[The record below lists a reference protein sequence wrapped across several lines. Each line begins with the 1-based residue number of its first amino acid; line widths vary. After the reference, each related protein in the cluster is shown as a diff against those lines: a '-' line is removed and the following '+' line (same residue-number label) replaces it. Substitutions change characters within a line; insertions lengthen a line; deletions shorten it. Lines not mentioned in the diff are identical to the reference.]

1 MQAKDIMTTPVIS
14 VSDTSTVQEVA
25 AILLDRRI
33 SAVPVV
39 DSSGN
44 VVGIVSEG
52 DLMHR
57 AEAGTGRHRSWWL
70 SLFADKQ
77 TLARE
82 FVKEHSRKASDVMT
96 RNVITAAPEAE
107 LSAIATLLE
116 KNRIKR
122 VPIIENGRLVGI
134 VSRANLL
141 HAMAALHSES
151 KAAASVVSDSTI
163 REAILARLK
172 EEPWSPSWVNVT
184 VQNGVV
190 DIWGMASSEAEKE
203 AARVAAEV
211 TRGVVAVKDNIVL
224 RPVTYES

>member
-1 MQAKDIMTTPVIS
+1 MQAKDIMTAPVVS
-14 VSDTSTVQEVA
+14 VSDTSTVREVA
-25 AILLDRRI
+25 TLLLERRI

-57 AEAGTGRHRSWWL
+57 AEAGTRRHRSWWL

-77 TLARE
+77 TLAHE
-82 FVKEHSRKASDVMT
+82 FVKEHSRKVSDVMT
-96 RNVITAAPEAE
+96 RNVVTAAPNAQ
-107 LSAIATLLE
+107 LSAIANMLE

-122 VPIIENGRLVGI
+122 VPIIENGKLVGI

-141 HAMAALHSES
+141 QALSALHVES
-151 KAAASVVSDSTI
+151 RSASVVDDSLI
-163 REAILARLK
+163 REAILARL
-172 EEPWSPSWVNVT
+172 ENEPWSPSLVNVT

-190 DIWGMASSEAEKE
+190 DIWGIADSETEKE

-211 TRGVVAVKDNIVL
+211 TQGVVAVKDNVVL
-224 RPVTYES
+224 RPVTFES

>member
-1 MQAKDIMTTPVIS
+1 MQAKDIMTTPVVS

-25 AILLDRRI
+25 TILLERRI
-33 SAVPVV
+33 SAVPVI

-70 SLFADKQ
+70 SLFADKR
-77 TLARE
+77 TLAHE
-82 FVKEHSRKASDVMT
+82 FVKEHSRKVSDVMT
-96 RNVITAAPEAE
+96 RNVVTAAPEAQ
-107 LSAIATLLE
+107 LSVIAHVLE

-122 VPIIENGRLVGI
+122 VPIIEDGKLVGI

-141 HAMAALHSES
+141 RALATLQES
-151 KAAASVVSDSTI
+151 KSTFSVEDSAI
-163 REAILARLK
+163 REAILARLEK
-172 EEPWSPSWVNVT
+172 EPWSPSMVNVT

-190 DIWGMASSEAEKE
+190 DIWGIANSESEKT

-211 TRGVVAVKDNIVL
+211 TKGVVAVKDNVVL

>member
-1 MQAKDIMTTPVIS
+1 MQAKDIMTTPVVS

-25 AILLDRRI
+25 KILLDQRI

-39 DSSGN
+39 DSSGH

-57 AEAGTGRHRSWWL
+57 AEAGTGRQRSWWL

-77 TLARE
+77 TLAHE
-82 FVKEHSRKASDVMT
+82 FVKEHSRKVSDVMT
-96 RNVITAAPEAE
+96 RNVITAAPEAQ

-122 VPIIENGRLVGI
+122 VPIIKNGKLVGI

-141 HAMAALHSES
+141 HSLASLHAQSKSAA
-151 KAAASVVSDSTI
+151 VVDDSTI
-163 REAILARLK
+163 REAILARLEK
-172 EEPWSPSWVNVT
+172 EPWSPSLVNVT

-190 DIWGMASSEAEKE
+190 DIWGIANSETEKE

-211 TRGVVAVKDNIVL
+211 TPGVFAVKDNIVL

>member
-1 MQAKDIMTTPVIS
+1 
-14 VSDTSTVQEVA
+14 
-25 AILLDRRI
+25 
-33 SAVPVV
+33 
-39 DSSGN
+39 
-44 VVGIVSEG
+44 
-52 DLMHR
+52 
-57 AEAGTGRHRSWWL
+57 
-70 SLFADKQ
+70 
-77 TLARE
+77 
-82 FVKEHSRKASDVMT
+82 
-96 RNVITAAPEAE
+96 
-107 LSAIATLLE
+107 
-116 KNRIKR
+116 
-122 VPIIENGRLVGI
+122 
-134 VSRANLL
+134 
-141 HAMAALHSES
+141 MAALHSES

>member
-1 MQAKDIMTTPVIS
+1 MQAKDIMTAPVIS

-25 AILLDRRI
+25 KLLLERRI

-57 AEAGTGRHRSWWL
+57 AEAGTGRRRSWWL

-77 TLARE
+77 TLANE
-82 FVKEHSRKASDVMT
+82 FVKEHSRKVSDVMT
-96 RNVITAAPEAE
+96 RNVITAAPEAQ
-107 LSAIATLLE
+107 LSDIATLLE

-122 VPIIENGRLVGI
+122 VPIIEDGKLVGI

-141 HAMAALHSES
+141 EALVALHPQPKS
-151 KAAASVVSDSTI
+151 AAVADDSSI

-172 EEPWSPSWVNVT
+172 NEPWSPSWVNVT

-190 DIWGMASSEAEKE
+190 DIWGMASSEAEKD
-203 AARVAAEV
+203 AARVVAEA
-211 TRGVVAVKDNIVL
+211 TRGVVAVKNNIVL
-224 RPVTYES
+224 RPVAYDS

>member
-1 MQAKDIMTTPVIS
+1 MQAKDIMTAPVVS
-14 VSDTSTVQEVA
+14 VSDKSTVQEVA
-25 AILLDRRI
+25 ALLLARRI

-77 TLARE
+77 TLAQE
-82 FVKEHSRKASDVMT
+82 FVKEHSRKVSDVMT
-96 RNVITAAPEAE
+96 RNVITASPEAQI
-107 LSAIATLLE
+107 SAIATLLE
-116 KNRIKR
+116 QNLIKR
-122 VPIIENGRLVGI
+122 VPIIENGKLVGI

-141 HAMAALHSES
+141 QALATLHAES
-151 KAAASVVSDSTI
+151 RSVSVIDDSLI
-163 REAILARLK
+163 REAIVARL
-172 EEPWSPSWVNVT
+172 ENEPWSPSLVNVT

-190 DIWGMASSEAEKE
+190 DIWGIASSDAEKE

-211 TRGVVAVKDNIVL
+211 TRGVVAVKDNVVL
-224 RPVTYES
+224 SPPSDI

>member
-1 MQAKDIMTTPVIS
+1 MQAKDIMTSPVIS

-25 AILLDRRI
+25 TVLLNRRI

-70 SLFADKQ
+70 SMFADSQ
-77 TLARE
+77 TLAQE
-82 FVKEHSRKASDVMT
+82 FVKEHSRKVADVMT
-96 RNVITAAPEAE
+96 RNVITAAPEAQ
-107 LSAIATLLE
+107 LGAIANLLE

-122 VPIIENGRLVGI
+122 VPIIEDGRLVGI

-141 HAMAALHSES
+141 KAMAALQPES
-151 KAAASVVSDSTI
+151 QSTAAVDDSTI
-163 REAILARLK
+163 REAILERLK
-172 EEPWSPSWVNVT
+172 KEPWSSSWINVT

-190 DIWGMASSEAEKE
+190 DIWGMASSEAERK

-211 TRGVVAVKDNIVL
+211 TPGVVAVKDNSVL
-224 RPVTYES
+224 RPKTFES

>member
-1 MQAKDIMTTPVIS
+1 MQAKDIMTAPVIS

-25 AILLDRRI
+25 KLLLERRI

-57 AEAGTGRHRSWWL
+57 AEAGTGRRRSWWL

-77 TLARE
+77 TLANE
-82 FVKEHSRKASDVMT
+82 FVKEHSRKVSDVMT
-96 RNVITAAPEAE
+96 RNVITAAPEAQ

-122 VPIIENGRLVGI
+122 VPIIEDGKLVGI

-141 HAMAALHSES
+141 EALVALHPQPKS
-151 KAAASVVSDSTI
+151 AAVADDSSI

-172 EEPWSPSWVNVT
+172 NEPWSPSWVNVT

-190 DIWGMASSEAEKE
+190 DIWGMASSEAEKD
-203 AARVAAEV
+203 AARVVAEA
-211 TRGVVAVKDNIVL
+211 TRGVVAVKNNIVL
-224 RPVTYES
+224 RPVAYDS